1 VLWYKS
7 WRDTRWRFF
16 VALGVLTLSGTGVVL
31 IYPRVLALVP
41 LVPSSDAGGELGQRI
56 REIAQLS
63 REFRGYIWA
72 QWFRQNVRQEWTVV
86 SALLGTG
93 GLVAQGSTGALFTL
107 SLPVSRNQLVA
118 VRAAAGLAELL
129 IVALTVALLLPI
141 VAPVVGQRYA
151 VTDAVAHA
159 LCMFAAGAVFFSL
172 ACLLSTSFD
181 DPWRPL
187 LIAVLAAAVL
197 GACETVFRG
206 LQPYSVFA
214 VMSGDVYFRTGHL
227 PWIGILAS
235 SGVSAALLFVATV
248 NLARR
253 DF

>member
-16 VALGVLTLSGTGVVL
+16 VGLGVLMLSGVSVVL

-41 LVPSSDAGGELGQRI
+41 LVPSSDVGGEVGRRI

-72 QWFRQNVRQEWTVV
+72 QWFHQNVRQEWTVV

-107 SLPVSRNQLVA
+107 SLPVSRNRLVA

-129 IVALTVALLLPI
+129 VIAVAAALLLPI
-141 VAPVVGQRYA
+141 IAPAVGERYA
-151 VTDAVAHA
+151 VVDALAHA
-159 LCMFAAGAVFFSL
+159 VCMFAAGAVFFSL

-187 LIAVLAAAVL
+187 LIAVVAAAVL
-197 GACETVFRG
+197 AMCETVLRD

-227 PWIGILAS
+227 PWVGIVAS
-235 SGVSAALLFVATV
+235 AAVSASLLLVATV

>member
-1 VLWYKS
+1 MLWYKS

-41 LVPSSDAGGELGQRI
+41 LVPASDAGGELGRRI

-63 REFRGYIWA
+63 REFRGYLWA
-72 QWFRQNVRQEWTVV
+72 QWFHQNVRQEWTVV

-129 IVALTVALLLPI
+129 LVALTVSLLLPI
-141 VAPVVGQRYA
+141 VAPAVGQRYA
-151 VTDAVAHA
+151 VADAVAHA
-159 LCMFAAGAVFFSL
+159 ICMFAAGAVFFSL

-181 DPWRPL
+181 DPWPTRCGNRSSRRR
-187 LIAVLAAAVL
+187 AAKASASGRSP
-197 GACETVFRG
+197 GAMSCATARFR
-206 LQPYSVFA
+206 
-214 VMSGDVYFRTGHL
+214 
-227 PWIGILAS
+227 S
-235 SGVSAALLFVATV
+235 SPDSSAPRATA
-248 NLARR
+248 ARR
-253 DF
+253 RSAGTDPTTPPPSSAQRSVRR

>member
-1 VLWYKS
+1 MLWYKS

-118 VRAAAGLAELL
+118 VRAAAGLAEMLV
-129 IVALTVALLLPI
+129 VALTVALLLP
-141 VAPVVGQRYA
+141 VLAPTVGQHYA
-151 VTDAVAHA
+151 VVDAVAHA
-159 LCMFAAGAVFFSL
+159 ICMFAAGAVFFSL
-172 ACLLSTSFD
+172 ACLLSTSLD

-206 LQPYSVFA
+206 LQPYSIYA
-214 VMSGDVYFRTGHL
+214 LMSGDVYFRTGHL
-227 PWIGILAS
+227 PWIGIVAS
-235 SGVSAALLFVATV
+235 AGASAALLFVATV